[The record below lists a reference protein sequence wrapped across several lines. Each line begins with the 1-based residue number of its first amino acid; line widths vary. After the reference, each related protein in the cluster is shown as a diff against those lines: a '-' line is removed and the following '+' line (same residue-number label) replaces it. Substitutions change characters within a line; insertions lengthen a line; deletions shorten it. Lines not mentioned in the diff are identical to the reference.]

1 MKTYTLRK
9 SDRKE
14 KKLMLIDNETNKKI
28 HFGESEYMDYVKYIK
43 RDGLEKANNRKQ
55 LYTNRHKKEDKSQI
69 KPASLSQF
77 ILWNKPNLRDSI
89 KDYEKKYRIKIINK
103 V

>member
-1 MKTYTLRK
+1 MKSYTLKK

-14 KKLMLIDNETNKKI
+14 KKLMLVDNETNKKI
-28 HFGESEYMDYVKYIK
+28 HFGASGYMDYLKYIK
-43 RDGLEKANNRKQ
+43 RDGLEKANQRKK
-55 LYTNRHKKEDKSQI
+55 LYTNRHRKEDKSKI
-69 KPASLSQF
+69 NPASLSQF

-89 KDYEKKYRIKIINK
+89 KDYENKYKIKIINK